1 MKQQLLLL
9 AAVFAGFSATAQVL
23 ESEDFSA
30 YTVGNVSADITGATA
45 GQGEYFTFV
54 TGGLTSDFQ
63 IVDEAGIQGN
73 VFQMTGSAT
82 ATGTRYMW
90 KSTFA
95 DIWSFRDAGN
105 DIMAVEYDFY
115 TGPVSTSK
123 NTMRLLA
130 FDTTGTK
137 FLGGLMFTQ
146 DTKVLSGLSYYN
158 NAGTLGNFSFNP
170 TTGAVV
176 LAANTWVRI
185 GFSFNKTTGQ
195 VICKGPGMN
204 MSIPGAALGTD
215 PTELDYISSAGT
227 GNVLASTG
235 KFDNVLV
242 KASATDNLLGVQA
255 ASIASSI
262 SVYPNPASTIIT
274 LSNIGNT
281 AITSLVVS
289 DVNGRIVKQVAADNI
304 GNQAIS
310 IADLTNGLYFLT
322 IKSSEGT
329 TVEKLIKN

>member
-1 MKQQLLLL
+1 
-9 AAVFAGFSATAQVL
+9 
-23 ESEDFSA
+23 
-30 YTVGNVSADITGATA
+30 
-45 GQGEYFTFV
+45 
-54 TGGLTSDFQ
+54 
-63 IVDEAGIQGN
+63 
-73 VFQMTGSAT
+73 
-82 ATGTRYMW
+82 
-90 KSTFA
+90 
-95 DIWSFRDAGN
+95 
-105 DIMAVEYDFY
+105 
-115 TGPVSTSK
+115 
-123 NTMRLLA
+123 
-130 FDTTGTK
+130 
-137 FLGGLMFTQ
+137 
-146 DTKVLSGLSYYN
+146 
-158 NAGTLGNFSFNP
+158 
-170 TTGAVV
+170 
-176 LAANTWVRI
+176 
-185 GFSFNKTTGQ
+185 
-195 VICKGPGMN
+195 